1 MHTLQLLMYQVSKLF
16 HNHCPKAWQDLQL
29 FTLVPTIVPDGPLCL
44 VGGRS
49 VHCICKGP
57 LLAVLI
63 KAETVYG
70 AQRYVDLD
78 QWLCT
83 CCDDEI
89 SRFWMLLRS
98 LHALMSGT
106 DAVGAKRLI
115 PEAWRKHKEFDN
127 IHKLD
132 GVAVITVQLRYN
144 GWITEMQDS
153 EKARTTSQVCC
164 CMLFVVSVSLQYQS
178 YPFKYTITVIHTS
191 RHKAAAKV
199 DSCWLQTGCS
209 APLGLLG
216 GTRHLSTTSSPCM
229 RETGIKCCCLS
240 LQGSSGLDNLLY
252 SADAD
257 FSCFADLAVTS
268 PVDYYLEGQGSL
280 MQCVLTPATQ
290 YMPMCNKDIAAR
302 VHQQARPFHLAC
314 HCFVSLRRVSS
325 CIMYYCIVLHAGYS
339 PAPFAPQLIF
349 QQQLQL
355 APFCY
360 SI

>member
-1 MHTLQLLMYQVSKLF
+1 VAPGICQKEAAPACVKL
-16 HNHCPKAWQDLQL
+16 
-29 FTLVPTIVPDGPLCL
+29 
-44 VGGRS
+44 
-49 VHCICKGP
+49 
-57 LLAVLI
+57 VLN
-63 KAETVYG
+63 V
-70 AQRYVDLD
+70 
-78 QWLCT
+78 
-83 CCDDEI
+83 
-89 SRFWMLLRS
+89 
-98 LHALMSGT
+98 
-106 DAVGAKRLI
+106 
-115 PEAWRKHKEFDN
+115 
-127 IHKLD
+127 
-132 GVAVITVQLRYN
+132 VA
-144 GWITEMQDS
+144 
-153 EKARTTSQVCC
+153 
-164 CMLFVVSVSLQYQS
+164 F
-178 YPFKYTITVIHTS
+178 
-191 RHKAAAKV
+191 
-199 DSCWLQTGCS
+199 
-209 APLGLLG
+209 
-216 GTRHLSTTSSPCM
+216 
-229 RETGIKCCCLS
+229 S